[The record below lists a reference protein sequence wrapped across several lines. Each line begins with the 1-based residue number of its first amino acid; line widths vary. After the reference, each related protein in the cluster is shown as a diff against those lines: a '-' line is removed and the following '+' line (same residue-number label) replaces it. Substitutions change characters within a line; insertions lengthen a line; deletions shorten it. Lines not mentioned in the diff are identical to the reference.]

1 MHCVCEKLKTLYA
14 CVVVHSNAFDVNSS
28 AVLCLCMQAA
38 CSPRPRLPS
47 PAVPNVHSL
56 ECNRRCHH
64 QRLTNDRTNEARTE
78 EHDSEVDDEERGTPS
93 HFASLRATAWWPQ
106 NWPFIGGWWLVVG
119 GWWLAVGGWRLAR
132 SWSQH
137 GNAPLHFCVLVRKP
151 PSAGCGT

>member
-1 MHCVCEKLKTLYA
+1 MHCVCEKLETAYA

-47 PAVPNVHSL
+47 PAVPNAHSL
-56 ECNRRCHH
+56 ECHRRCHH
-64 QRLTNDRTNEARTE
+64 QRLTNDRTIEARTE
-78 EHDSEVDDEERGTPS
+78 EHNNEVDDEERGTTS
-93 HFASLRATAWWPQ
+93 HFTSLRAAAASGHR
-106 NWPFIGGWWLVVG
+106 IGHSLVVG

-151 PSAGCGT
+151 PSAGCGR